1 MRRVTLAL
9 LPLLLGG
16 CQRAAEPP
24 APAPPSLIGYVE
36 VTAGEQPAARWVD
49 QTLTPLT
56 LTELPAG
63 LDLRAVTAPTPT
75 LDDGATRYLFST
87 VQVRNGRGADN
98 APERRNITFLAVDTD
113 GTIADT
119 AIRSV
124 RSDTGTLLNTPDV
137 ARAVLP
143 AHRMDAPGDVTAAGA
158 DFVAYPE
165 PDLPALTGMTGTLL
179 PWGFAARRCLNA
191 ACDVFDRTLP
201 ANPAP
206 TRYDGRVTFA
216 FKTPRGADAAS
227 TPRSVTAVYAV
238 FEDAARPPRITQT
251 TEEQAAGTT
260 AGLGSVPAGFDL
272 IRFPGSAL
280 NTGTLLGAVRTSG
293 GAGAPTAQLFTPLD
307 PCAGPAGSLDPC
319 FGTGG
324 KVTTDFAGSTDDGR
338 ALSLDAQGR
347 ILVAGYAD
355 TGTQG
360 YDFALARYT
369 ASGALDATFGTGGK
383 VITDFAGSGDVGF
396 ALSLDAQGRILVAG
410 STYTGTQGW
419 NFALARYTA
428 SGTLDPTFGTGGKVT
443 TDFAGSLDF
452 GFALSLDAQGRILVA
467 GYTYTGTQGNNFALA
482 RYTASGALDPAFGTG
497 GKVTTD
503 FAGSNDGGFA
513 LSLDAQGRI
522 LVAGY
527 ADTGTQGNNFAL
539 ARYTTSGAL
548 DATFGTGGKVITDFA
563 GSSDLGFAL
572 SLDAQGRILVAGR
585 ANTGT
590 QSDNFALAR
599 YTTNGALDPTFGTGG
614 KVATDFAG
622 SSDEGRALSLDA
634 QGRILVAGYTYTG
647 TQSYNFALAR
657 YTASGALDATFG
669 TGGKVTTD
677 FTGSDDVSFA
687 LSLDAQGRI
696 LVAGY
701 AYTGTQGS
709 NFALMRVLP

>member
-24 APAPPSLIGYVE
+24 VPAPPTLIGYVE
-36 VTAGEQPAARWVD
+36 ITAGEQPAARWVN
-49 QTLTPLT
+49 QALTPLA

-75 LDDGATRYLFST
+75 LDDGGTRYLFST
-87 VQVRNGRGADN
+87 LQVRNGRGADN

-238 FEDAARPPRITQT
+238 FEDTARPPRLTQT
-251 TEEQAAGTT
+251 TEEQAAGTA

-307 PCAGPAGSLDPC
+307 PCAGPAGSLEPC

-324 KVTTDFAGSTDDGR
+324 KVTTDFAGSSDVGR

-347 ILVAGYAD
+347 VLVAGYA
-355 TGTQG
+355 
-360 YDFALARYT
+360 A
-369 ASGALDATFGTGGK
+369 
-383 VITDFAGSGDVGF
+383 
-396 ALSLDAQGRILVAG
+396 
-410 STYTGTQGW
+410 
-419 NFALARYTA
+419 
-428 SGTLDPTFGTGGKVT
+428 
-443 TDFAGSLDF
+443 
-452 GFALSLDAQGRILVA
+452 
-467 GYTYTGTQGNNFALA
+467 TGTQGNNFALA
-482 RYTASGALDPAFGTG
+482 RYTASGALNATFGTG
-497 GKVTTD
+497 GRVTTD
-503 FAGSNDGGFA
+503 FAGSDDVGYA

-527 ADTGTQGNNFAL
+527 AATGTQSLNFAL
-539 ARYTTSGAL
+539 ARYTASGAL
-548 DATFGTGGKVITDFA
+548 DATFGTAGKVTTDFA
-563 GSSDLGFAL
+563 GSDDLGFAL
-572 SLDAQGRILVAGR
+572 SLDDQGRILVAG
-585 ANTGT
+585 
-590 QSDNFALAR
+590 S
-599 YTTNGALDPTFGTGG
+599 
-614 KVATDFAG
+614 
-622 SSDEGRALSLDA
+622 
-634 QGRILVAGYTYTG
+634 TYTG

-677 FTGSDDVSFA
+677 FAGSGDVGYALSLDAQGRILVAGYNNTFTQGANFALARYTASGTLDPTFGTGGKVSTDFAGSNDIGFALSLDAQGRILVAGRASTGTQGDHFALARYTASGTLDPTFGTGGKVTTDFAGSDDGGYA

-701 AYTGTQGS
+701 AATGTQGN

>member
-24 APAPPSLIGYVE
+24 VPAPPTLIGYVE
-36 VTAGEQPAARWVD
+36 ITAGEQPAARWVN
-49 QTLTPLT
+49 QTLIPLA

-63 LDLRAVTAPTPT
+63 LDLRAVTAPAPT
-75 LDDGATRYLFST
+75 LDDGGTRYLFST
-87 VQVRNGRGADN
+87 LQVRNGRGTDN

-165 PDLPALTGMTGTLL
+165 PDLPALTGMTGMTGTLL

-238 FEDAARPPRITQT
+238 FEDAARLPRLTQT

-272 IRFPGSAL
+272 IHFPGSAL
-280 NTGTLLGAVRTSG
+280 NTGTLLGTVRTSG

-324 KVTTDFAGSTDDGR
+324 KITTDFAGSDDRGS
-338 ALSLDAQGR
+338 ALS
-347 ILVAGYAD
+347 V
-355 TGTQG
+355 
-360 YDFALARYT
+360 
-369 ASGALDATFGTGGK
+369 
-383 VITDFAGSGDVGF
+383 
-396 ALSLDAQGRILVAG
+396 DAQGRILVAG
-410 STYTGTQGW
+410 SAGT
-419 NFALARYTA
+419 
-428 SGTLDPTFGTGGKVT
+428 S
-443 TDFAGSLDF
+443 
-452 GFALSLDAQGRILVA
+452 
-467 GYTYTGTQGNNFALA
+467 TQGNNFALA
-482 RYTASGALDPAFGTG
+482 RYTASGALDSTFGTG
-497 GKVTTD
+497 GKATID
-503 FAGSNDGGFA
+503 FVGSNDVGNA
-513 LSLDAQGRI
+513 LSLDAQGH
-522 LVAGY
+522 
-527 ADTGTQGNNFAL
+527 
-539 ARYTTSGAL
+539 
-548 DATFGTGGKVITDFA
+548 
-563 GSSDLGFAL
+563 
-572 SLDAQGRILVAGR
+572 
-585 ANTGT
+585 
-590 QSDNFALAR
+590 
-599 YTTNGALDPTFGTGG
+599 
-614 KVATDFAG
+614 
-622 SSDEGRALSLDA
+622 
-634 QGRILVAGYTYTG
+634 ILVAGYTYTG
-647 TQSYNFALAR
+647 TQSYNFAL
-657 YTASGALDATFG
+657 
-669 TGGKVTTD
+669 
-677 FTGSDDVSFA
+677 
-687 LSLDAQGRI
+687 
-696 LVAGY
+696 
-701 AYTGTQGS
+701 
-709 NFALMRVLP
+709 MRVLP

>member
-24 APAPPSLIGYVE
+24 VPAPPTLIGYVE
-36 VTAGEQPAARWVD
+36 ITAGEQPAARWVN
-49 QTLTPLT
+49 QALTPLA

-75 LDDGATRYLFST
+75 LDDGGTRYLFST
-87 VQVRNGRGADN
+87 LQVRNGRGADN

-238 FEDAARPPRITQT
+238 FEDTARPPRLTQT
-251 TEEQAAGTT
+251 TEEQAAGTA

-307 PCAGPAGSLDPC
+307 PCAGPAGSLEPR

-324 KVTTDFAGSTDDGR
+324 KVTTDFAGSSDVGR

-347 ILVAGYAD
+347 VLVAGYA
-355 TGTQG
+355 
-360 YDFALARYT
+360 A
-369 ASGALDATFGTGGK
+369 
-383 VITDFAGSGDVGF
+383 
-396 ALSLDAQGRILVAG
+396 
-410 STYTGTQGW
+410 
-419 NFALARYTA
+419 
-428 SGTLDPTFGTGGKVT
+428 
-443 TDFAGSLDF
+443 
-452 GFALSLDAQGRILVA
+452 
-467 GYTYTGTQGNNFALA
+467 TGTQGNNFALA
-482 RYTASGALDPAFGTG
+482 RYTASGALNATFGTG
-497 GKVTTD
+497 GRVTTD
-503 FAGSNDGGFA
+503 FAGSDDGGYA

-527 ADTGTQGNNFAL
+527 AATGTQGNNFAL
-539 ARYTTSGAL
+539 
-548 DATFGTGGKVITDFA
+548 
-563 GSSDLGFAL
+563 
-572 SLDAQGRILVAGR
+572 
-585 ANTGT
+585 
-590 QSDNFALAR
+590 
-599 YTTNGALDPTFGTGG
+599 
-614 KVATDFAG
+614 
-622 SSDEGRALSLDA
+622 
-634 QGRILVAGYTYTG
+634 
-647 TQSYNFALAR
+647 
-657 YTASGALDATFG
+657 
-669 TGGKVTTD
+669 
-677 FTGSDDVSFA
+677 
-687 LSLDAQGRI
+687 
-696 LVAGY
+696 
-701 AYTGTQGS
+701 
-709 NFALMRVLP
+709 MRVLP

>member
-1 MRRVTLAL
+1 MRRVPLAL

-36 VTAGEQPAARWVD
+36 ITAGEQPAARWVD
-49 QTLTPLT
+49 RTLTPLA
-56 LTELPAG
+56 LTELPTG

-75 LDDGATRYLFST
+75 LDDGGTRYLFST

-143 AHRMDAPGDVTAAGA
+143 AHRMDAPGDVTVAGA

-191 ACDVFDRTLP
+191 TCDVFDRTLP

-227 TPRSVTAVYAV
+227 MPRSVTAVYAV

-272 IRFPGSAL
+272 IRFPGSVL
-280 NTGTLLGAVRTSG
+280 TGGTLLGAVRTSG
-293 GAGAPTAQLFTPLD
+293 GAGAPTAQLFIPLD

-324 KVTTDFAGSTDDGR
+324 TVTTDFAGSLDEGR

-347 ILVAGYAD
+347 ILVAGCAD
-355 TGTQG
+355 TDTQAN
-360 YDFALARYT
+360 FALARYT
-369 ASGALDATFGTGGK
+369 ASGA
-383 VITDFAGSGDVGF
+383 
-396 ALSLDAQGRILVAG
+396 
-410 STYTGTQGW
+410 
-419 NFALARYTA
+419 
-428 SGTLDPTFGTGGKVT
+428 LDPTFGTGGKVT
-443 TDFAGSLDF
+443 TDFAGNSDV
-452 GFALSLDAQGRILVA
+452 GNALSLDAQGRILVA
-467 GYTYTGTQGNNFALA
+467 GYTYTGTQGW
-482 RYTASGALDPAFGTG
+482 
-497 GKVTTD
+497 
-503 FAGSNDGGFA
+503 
-513 LSLDAQGRI
+513 I
-522 LVAGY
+522 
-527 ADTGTQGNNFAL
+527 
-539 ARYTTSGAL
+539 
-548 DATFGTGGKVITDFA
+548 
-563 GSSDLGFAL
+563 
-572 SLDAQGRILVAGR
+572 
-585 ANTGT
+585 
-590 QSDNFALAR
+590 
-599 YTTNGALDPTFGTGG
+599 
-614 KVATDFAG
+614 
-622 SSDEGRALSLDA
+622 
-634 QGRILVAGYTYTG
+634 
-647 TQSYNFALAR
+647 
-657 YTASGALDATFG
+657 
-669 TGGKVTTD
+669 
-677 FTGSDDVSFA
+677 
-687 LSLDAQGRI
+687 
-696 LVAGY
+696 
-701 AYTGTQGS
+701 
-709 NFALMRVLP
+709 FALMRVLP